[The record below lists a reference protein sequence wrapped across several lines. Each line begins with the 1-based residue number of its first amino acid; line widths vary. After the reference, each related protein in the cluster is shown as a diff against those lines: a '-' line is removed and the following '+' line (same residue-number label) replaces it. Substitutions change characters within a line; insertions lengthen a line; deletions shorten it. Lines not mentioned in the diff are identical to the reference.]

1 MKPTIIFF
9 SILAICTTMFA
20 QSPNC
25 SKYRT
30 GKFGYPELPGKISL
44 RKDSVQESYNNG
56 KLEMLWEVKWI
67 SECQY
72 QLTCVKLFSDKYPIN
87 VGDKILATIISTDE
101 NCFTAETIYYD
112 AKNPKGIAMPTLPM
126 CLVKE

>member
-1 MKPTIIFF
+1 MKTLFTVFIAL
-9 SILAICTTMFA
+9 SLSTTMFG
-20 QSPNC
+20 QSLDC
-25 SKYRT
+25 RKFKT

-44 RKDSVQESYNNG
+44 RKASVQESYNNG

-72 QLTCVKLFSDKYPIN
+72 QLTCIKLFNNNYPIK

-101 NCFTAETIYYD
+101 NCFTAETIYYNNE
-112 AKNPKGIAMPTLPM
+112 NPNGIPMPQAPM
-126 CLVKE
+126 CLVK